1 MNRLLVVSFS
11 SAFLCLASFGA
22 KAQERKPT
30 IAPEYYTQYGVLT
43 FKTSGGQI
51 VGTYP
56 HENGGIAGKLE
67 GNELKGAW
75 RQGDGGGS
83 IVITFSPDFS
93 TFKARYNHTETPDK
107 WATDWSGMRKPE
119 IQPREYKTPWGVM
132 KCDFEGSQVSCAYP
146 WFNGKIL
153 GELKGREFT
162 GLWLQANG
170 GVGNLRLA
178 FAEDFGGFKGTYND
192 FNFHP
197 DKWNEW
203 SGTIKK

>member
-1 MNRLLVVSFS
+1 MNRLPVVALSLFLLL
-11 SAFLCLASFGA
+11 AFLDAEAQGA
-22 KAQERKPT
+22 GPT
-30 IAPEYYTQYGVLT
+30 IAREYYMQYGVIT
-43 FKTSGGQI
+43 FKPEGRQI

-56 HENGGIAGKLE
+56 HENGKIIGKLE
-67 GNELKGAW
+67 GNELKGTW
-75 RQGDGGGS
+75 RQNDGGGA

-93 TFKARYNHTETPDK
+93 TFTARYNHAGTPDR

-119 IQPREYKTPWGVM
+119 VQAREYETAWGVM
-132 KCDFEGSQVSCAYP
+132 KCDFEGSQVACEYP

-170 GVGNLRLA
+170 GVGNLRMT
-178 FAEDFGGFKGTYND
+178 FAEDYSRFKGTYTD

-197 DKWNEW
+197 DKWSDW
-203 SGTIKK
+203 SGAIKK